1 MNNIKVKSVKFS
13 GPATIV
19 FFEDGT
25 KAVTKCRAGDEYNA
39 DLGVSWAICKKIA
52 RDMGA
57 TVKDLI
63 TAVVPQESYRTMPTF
78 TTRVSVR
85 TIAQLF
91 CDTRIDC
98 LVGTAIE
105 ESHDAAESV
114 AFKQAFDESLWPEA
128 AYAGVHNAGRG
139 LVNRFKPLVDAFI
152 ASGLTVIKHK
162 YTTRNADYREG
173 RNASNNVQ
181 ASINN
186 YIRYNGL
193 SDIIRVYR
201 DNGYICIARI
211 NK

>member
-1 MNNIKVKSVKFS
+1 MNNISVKSVKFS

-78 TTRVSVR
+78 TTHVSVR

-91 CDTRIDC
+91 CDERIDC
-98 LVGTAIE
+98 LVDDSCIE
-105 ESHDAAESV
+105 QHDAAESV
-114 AFKQAFDESLWPEA
+114 AFKQAFDESLWPETA
-128 AYAGVHNAGRG
+128 FAGVHNAGRG
-139 LVNRFKPLVDAFI
+139 SVSRFKPLIDAFI

-162 YTTRNADYREG
+162 YTTSNADYREG
-173 RNASNNVQ
+173 RKASNNVQ

>member
-1 MNNIKVKSVKFS
+1 MNNISVKSVKFS

-25 KAVTKCRAGDEYNA
+25 KAVTKCRDGDEYDIN
-39 DLGVSWAICKKIA
+39 LGVSWAICKKVA

-91 CDTRIDC
+91 CDTRIDY
-98 LVGTAIE
+98 LVDTAIE

-114 AFKQAFDESLWPEA
+114 AFKQAFDESLWPEK
-128 AYAGVHNAGRG
+128 AYAGKRPGPGNSRYRPLINAF
-139 LVNRFKPLVDAFI
+139 L
-152 ASGLTVIKHK
+152 ASDLTVIKHK
-162 YTTRNADYREG
+162 YVTSNADYRDG
-173 RNASNNVQ
+173 RKAASGVQSAIRSYINA
-181 ASINN
+181 
-186 YIRYNGL
+186 NGL

-201 DNGYICIARI
+201 DNGCICIARI

>member
-25 KAVTKCRAGDEYNA
+25 KAVTKCRDGDEYDIN
-39 DLGVSWAICKKIA
+39 LGVSWAICKKVA

-98 LVGTAIE
+98 LVDTAIE

-139 LVNRFKPLVDAFI
+139 SVNRFKPLVDAFI

-162 YTTRNADYREG
+162 YTTSNADYREG
-173 RNASNNVQ
+173 RMASNNVQ
-181 ASINN
+181 SSIYN

-193 SDIIRVYR
+193 SDLVRVYR
-201 DNGYICIARI
+201 DNGYICIARL

>member
-1 MNNIKVKSVKFS
+1 MNNISIKSVKFS

-39 DLGVSWAICKKIA
+39 VLGVSWGICKKIA

-78 TTRVSVR
+78 TTHVSVR

-91 CDTRIDC
+91 CDERIDC
-98 LVGTAIE
+98 LVDDSYIE
-105 ESHDAAESV
+105 QHDAAESV
-114 AFKQAFDESLWPEA
+114 AFKQAFDESLWPETA
-128 AYAGVHNAGRG
+128 FAGVH
-139 LVNRFKPLVDAFI
+139 
-152 ASGLTVIKHK
+152 
-162 YTTRNADYREG
+162 
-173 RNASNNVQ
+173 NVQ

>member
-1 MNNIKVKSVKFS
+1 MNNISVKSVKFS

-25 KAVTKCRAGDEYNA
+25 KAVTKCRDGDEYDIN
-39 DLGVSWAICKKIA
+39 LGVSWAICKKVA

-57 TVKDLI
+57 IVKDLI

-98 LVGTAIE
+98 LVDTAIE

-139 LVNRFKPLVDAFI
+139 SVNRFKPLVDAFI

-162 YTTRNADYREG
+162 YTTSNADYREG
-173 RNASNNVQ
+173 RRASNNVQ
-181 ASINN
+181 SSIYN
-186 YIRYNGL
+186 YIMHNGL
-193 SDIIRVYR
+193 SDLVRVYR

>member
-25 KAVTKCRAGDEYNA
+25 KTVTKCRDGDEYDIN
-39 DLGVSWAICKKIA
+39 LGVSLAICKKVA

-91 CDTRIDC
+91 CDARIDC
-98 LVGTAIE
+98 LVDTAIE

-139 LVNRFKPLVDAFI
+139 SVNRFKPLVDAFI

-162 YTTRNADYREG
+162 YTTSNADYREG
-173 RNASNNVQ
+173 RRASNNVQ
-181 ASINN
+181 SSIYN
-186 YIRYNGL
+186 YIRHNGL
-193 SDIIRVYR
+193 SDLVRVYR